1 MEDLQIT
8 YMDINELTPYERNTR
23 KHTDN
28 DVQYIVNSIKEFGM
42 KDPIGIWGVRTSS
55 WKDMVDTWLVRN

>member
-42 KDPIGIWGVRTSS
+42 KDPIGIWGGSEHHRGRTWSIHG
-55 WKDMVDTWLVRN
+55 L